1 MVSYSQL
8 RKLIEDHYKPLIA
21 VESSNFA
28 EQVCKK
34 VGLSAIQLL
43 RYFVAF
49 LVFTFSPYA
58 EQDNLMSFIKF
69 ENRSVPVDRVSFHLE
84 YTESIKHLD
93 ETEIE
98 ESLLQTLILH
108 KPSTE
113 TIHQMIRDFCNGK
126 AEYDTNQDWLL
137 DLTSSLLMG
146 CRFGEYNLLHHP
158 LGVLLVVSSDDPDP
172 ILRFDELSQRVLH
185 YPRFSMGMYN
195 KAIPFF
201 YILLHDTSSRVD
213 VDDLLRRMKSSFN
226 ASQCKVIRFNSDA
239 KESLDWAEDESSP
252 GFTLSAENEQNVR
265 EIMQSV
271 ISKSVLPNLQ
281 RLIES
286 YTQAVIAD
294 RRGFVNSVF
303 SWLRNSS
310 SSNILTANN
319 QEEELVL
326 YNRDTIEFKIRF
338 LADMAFLFHV
348 CCMARVCL

>member
-8 RKLIEDHYKPLIA
+8 RKLIDDHYKPLIA

-28 EQVCKK
+28 EQICKR
-34 VGLSAIQLL
+34 VGLSTIQLL
-43 RYFVAF
+43 RYLTCF
-49 LVFTFSPYA
+49 LTLTSSPYA

-69 ENRSVPVDRVSFHLE
+69 ENRSVPLDHVAFHLE
-84 YTESIKHLD
+84 YTESISHLD
-93 ETEIE
+93 ETKIE
-98 ESLLQTLILH
+98 ELLLQTLIRH
-108 KPSTE
+108 KPSTDA
-113 TIHQMIRDFCNGK
+113 IHQMIRDFCDGK
-126 AEYDTNQDWLL
+126 ATCDTNQDWLL
-137 DLTSSLLMG
+137 DFTTSLLTA
-146 CRFGEYNLLHHP
+146 CRFGEFNLLQHP
-158 LGVLLVVSSDDPDP
+158 LGVFLVVSSDDPDP

-201 YILLHDTSSRVD
+201 YILLHDTCSRVD

-226 ASQCKVIRFNSDA
+226 ASQCKVIRFNTDA
-239 KESLDWAEDESSP
+239 KESLDWGDDESSP
-252 GFTLSAENEQNVR
+252 SFALSAENEQNVR
-265 EIMQSV
+265 EIMQNV
-271 ISKSVLPNLQ
+271 ISKSILPNLQ

-310 SSNILTANN
+310 SSNILAAN

-326 YNRDTIEFKIRF
+326 YHRDTIEFKIRF

-348 CCMARVCL
+348 CFSLCVCS